1 MVDALVQQW
10 PAFFVLAM
18 IVGIFVA
25 FVAEKRPP
33 DVIVLAAVGILLATG
48 ILSTADFLAV
58 FSNGAPI
65 TVAAMFILSGALMRT
80 GAIDAFADRVTVLAR
95 HRPSLA
101 LAAVVATVILLS
113 AFINNTPVVVV
124 LIPVVIRLAA
134 EVGRLP
140 SRFLIPLSYA
150 SILGGTCTL
159 IGTSTNLLV
168 DGVAQSR
175 GMAPFGIFEITGA
188 GLIVAAVGLTYLSLV
203 APWLL
208 PDRSTVSAMM
218 DRRQS
223 ARFLTEVRIPEGS
236 PLVGTPATKAKVF
249 SRHNRRLVDVIRGDA
264 SLRRNLDAVV
274 LMAGDRVVIKTPVHE
289 VMSLREDNAVVF
301 HDPRAMD
308 PIDSR
313 QTIVVEGLVAP
324 DSPMLGR
331 TLRHLRLRRRFNI
344 YTLAMHRHGA
354 NLGEK
359 LESVPLV
366 VGDTLLLEGAPD
378 DIQRF
383 SDEQGIINLTEP
395 RQKAFRRHKAPIVTA
410 AVLGI
415 MALAAFNVLPIVALA
430 VMAVALVLVTRA
442 IDNEEAYRSIDWRI
456 LVIIFGMLAFSQ
468 ALDKT
473 GAMAIIVG
481 GAFHFV
487 GELPPIAILAVIY
500 IVTSTMTELISNNA
514 VAVLMTPIAIGL
526 ADQLGVDARP
536 LVVTVMFAASATFA
550 TPIGYQTNTLVYNAG
565 GYRFTDFL
573 RVGLPMNILVGTTA
587 VLTIPHFWPL

>member
-1 MVDALVQQW
+1 MIDELIAHWQAAV
-10 PAFFVLAM
+10 VLAM
-18 IVGIFVA
+18 IAGILIA
-25 FVAEKRPP
+25 FVSERRPP
-33 DVIVLAAVGILLATG
+33 DVVVLAAVSILLATG
-48 ILSTADFLAV
+48 ILDTSDFLSV
-58 FSNGAPI
+58 FSNSAPI

-80 GAIDAFADRVTVLAR
+80 GAIDAFAERVTVLAR

-101 LAAVVATVILLS
+101 LAAIVATVILLS

-168 DGVAQSR
+168 DGVARSY
-175 GMAPFGIFEITGA
+175 GMTPFGIFEITGA
-188 GLIVAAVGLTYLSLV
+188 GLIVAAVGLTYLSLI

-208 PDRSTVSAMM
+208 PNRDTVSSML
-218 DRRQS
+218 DHRSS
-223 ARFLTEVRIPEGS
+223 ARFLTEVRIPAGS
-236 PLVGTPATKAKVF
+236 PLVGAEAAKAKVF
-249 SRHNRRLVDVIRGDA
+249 SRHNRRLVDVIRRDE
-264 SLRRNLDAVV
+264 SLRRDLSSVV
-274 LMAGDRVVIKTPVHE
+274 LQAGDRVVVKTPVHE
-289 VMSLREDNAVVF
+289 VISLREDNAVVF
-301 HDPRAMD
+301 HDPHAMD

-359 LESVPLV
+359 LEGVPLS
-366 VGDTLLLEGAPD
+366 VGDTLLLEGAPE

-395 RQKAFRRHKAPIVTA
+395 RQKPFRRQKAPIVTA
-410 AVLGI
+410 AVLGV
-415 MALAAFNVLPIVALA
+415 MALAAFDILPIVALA
-430 VMAVALVLVTRA
+430 VIAVALVLVTRA
-442 IDNEEAYRSIDWRI
+442 IDNEEAYRSVDWRI
-456 LVIIFGMLAFSQ
+456 LVIIFGMLAFSR

-473 GAMAIIVG
+473 GAMAIIVD
-481 GAFHFV
+481 GALTV
-487 GELPPIAILAVIY
+487 VRDLPPIAILATIY
-500 IVTSTMTELISNNA
+500 IVTSFMTELISNNA

-536 LVVTVMFAASATFA
+536 FVVTVMFAASATFA

-565 GYRFTDFL
+565 GYRFVDFL
-573 RVGLPMNILVGTTA
+573 RVGLPMNILVGATA
-587 VLTIPHFWPL
+587 ILVIPRFWPL